1 MTRKILI
8 TAGKVSAVASL
19 YDTATAD
26 EIWKA
31 LPIEGTANRWGD
43 EIYFDIPLKVQEADD
58 ARQDMAI
65 GELGFWPVGSAF
77 CIFFGPTPVS
87 DGDQPRAYSNV
98 NPFGKVDGDAAVFQ
112 SVSDGSRVFV
122 EQAKD

>member
-1 MTRKILI
+1 MTRKIHI
-8 TAGKVSAVASL
+8 TAGKVSAIASL

-26 EIWKA
+26 EIRKA
-31 LPIEGTANRWGD
+31 LPIEGIANRWGD
-43 EIYFDIPLKVQEADD
+43 EIYFAVPLKMQEADD

-77 CIFFGPTPVS
+77 CIFFGPTPES

-98 NPFGKVDGDAAVFQ
+98 NPFGKVDGDATVFK
-112 SVSDGSRVFV
+112 SVTDGSNVHV
-122 EQAKD
+122 EQVID